1 MANRF
6 IANLKP
12 LPQAPDWL
20 TRWWGDRATHQW
32 LAPIL
37 TGLAVVYILVQI
49 RPNWWPGGVRP
60 DWWIVEPVVPL
71 NAVSVLGVMGLV
83 GIALYLYTTFLR
95 LHEPLVIRDLRR
107 IYMIALVSVATF
119 GILWLLDSLHAS
131 PYLLPMAAAA
141 MLLKIFVNPVVA
153 IVTAAVMAVLG
164 GVAHGS
170 SGLGPAIVALGS
182 SLAAVFAVPRIRQ
195 RADLARAGLIAG
207 LFGATLTCVIGM
219 ISGGHPM
226 LWAPHALWA
235 GIGGVGSA
243 ILAVGLLPYL
253 EGLFGITTTFKLMEL
268 ANPSQPLLRYLLM
281 KAPGTYHHS
290 ILVGNLGEA
299 AAEAVGADPLLVR
312 VGAYYHDIG
321 KTKRPYFF
329 IENQMGMENAHEK
342 ISPHL
347 SALVIQ
353 AHVKEG
359 IEIAKEYAL
368 PPDVTRFVSTHHGK
382 SCIAYFYHQACE
394 ADGPDHVDE
403 DHFKYPGPRPN
414 TKEEAIV
421 MLADACEATVRT
433 LKNPTPEQIE
443 QTIRRLINKRLNDGE
458 LSEAPLTLA
467 EIEIIAQTFLKIVQG
482 LYHQRIEYPEQLMKD
497 LKKEPK
503 EKKLGSLPG

>member
-1 MANRF
+1 M
-6 IANLKP
+6 P
-12 LPQAPDWL
+12 LPQAPAWF
-20 TRWWGDRATHQW
+20 TRWWGDLRTHQW

-37 TGLAVVYILVQI
+37 TGLALVCFLVEI
-49 RPNWWPGGVRP
+49 RPNWWPRGVRP
-60 DWWIVEPVVPL
+60 DWWPAEIVAPL
-71 NAVSVLGVMGLV
+71 NFVSVLGVIGLV
-83 GIALYLYTTFLR
+83 GMAIYLYATFLR
-95 LHEPLVIRDLRR
+95 HHEPAVSQDRRR
-107 IYMIALVSVATF
+107 IYLIALVTVATF
-119 GILWLLDSLHAS
+119 GILWLLESLHAS
-131 PYLLPMAAAA
+131 PYLLPLPAAA
-141 MLLKIFVNPVVA
+141 MLLKIFVNPMVA
-153 IVTAAVMAVLG
+153 IGTTAVMAILG

-170 SGLGPAIVALGS
+170 SGLGPVIVGVGT

-195 RADLARAGLIAG
+195 RSDLARAGLIAG
-207 LFGATLTCVIGM
+207 LFGAALTIVIGM

-226 LWAPHALWA
+226 LWGPHALWA
-235 GIGGVGSA
+235 VIGGVGSA
-243 ILAVGLLPYL
+243 VLAVGILPYL

-359 IEIAKEYAL
+359 LEIAKEYAL

-394 ADGPDHVDE
+394 AEGSDHVEE
-403 DHFKYPGPRPN
+403 DHFRYPGPRPN

-443 QTIRRLINKRLNDGE
+443 ETIRRLINKRLNDGE
-458 LSEAPLTLA
+458 LTEAPLTLA
-467 EIEIIAQTFLKIVQG
+467 EIEVIAQTFLKIVQG
-482 LYHQRIEYPEQLMKD
+482 LYHQRIEYPDQLMKD
-497 LKKEPK
+497 LKKDLKRETK

>member
-6 IANLKP
+6 IASLKP
-12 LPQAPDWL
+12 LPQPPEWFSK
-20 TRWWGDRATHQW
+20 WWGDRHTHQW
-32 LAPIL
+32 LAPL
-37 TGLAVVYILVQI
+37 STGGALAYFLISL

-60 DWWIVEPVVPL
+60 AWWPAEFAALLDSI
-71 NAVSVLGVMGLV
+71 SILGVMGLV
-83 GIALYLYTTFLR
+83 AVAVYLFTSFLR
-95 LHEPLVIRDLRR
+95 LHEPAVSRDVRR
-107 IYMIALVSVATF
+107 IYMIALVAVGTF
-119 GILWLLDSLHAS
+119 GIMWLLKSLHAS
-131 PYLLPMAAAA
+131 PFLLPLPAAAL
-141 MLLKIFVNPVVA
+141 LLKIFINPLVA
-153 IVTAAVMAVLG
+153 IVTTAVMAMLC
-164 GVAHGS
+164 GVSVGVD
-170 SGLGPAIVALGS
+170 GLGPVIVGTGAS
-182 SLAAVFAVPRIRQ
+182 VAAVFAVPRIRQ

-207 LFGATLTCVIGM
+207 LVGAALTSLIAM
-219 ISGGHPM
+219 ISGGNPVP
-226 LWAPHALWA
+226 WGQQALWA
-235 GIGGVGSA
+235 ALGGVGSA
-243 ILAVGLLPYL
+243 VLAVGILPYL

-299 AAEAVGADPLLVR
+299 AAEAIGADPLLVR

-329 IENQMGMENAHEK
+329 IENQMGMENAHDK

-359 IEIAKEYAL
+359 LEIAKEYGL
-368 PPDVTRFVSTHHGK
+368 PQDVTRFVSTHHGK

-394 ADGPDHVDE
+394 AEGHAHVEE
-403 DHFKYPGPRPN
+403 DHFRYPGPRPN

-443 QTIRRLINKRLNDGE
+443 ETIRRLIHKRLNDGE

-467 EIEIIAQTFLKIVQG
+467 EFEIIAQTFLKIVQG
-482 LYHQRIEYPEQLMKD
+482 LYHQRIEYPDQLMKD
-497 LKKEPK
+497 LKREPK

>member
-1 MANRF
+1 LANRI
-6 IANLKP
+6 IARLKAFP
-12 LPQAPDWL
+12 AAPAWF
-20 TRWWGDRATHQW
+20 TRWWGDLNTHQW
-32 LAPIL
+32 LAPSF
-37 TGLAVVYILVQI
+37 TGLAIVYMLVDI

-60 DWWIVEPVVPL
+60 DWWLVEPVVPF
-71 NAVSVLGVMGLV
+71 NFISVLGVMGLV
-83 GIALYLYTTFLR
+83 GMAIHLYTTCLR
-95 LHEPLVIRDLRR
+95 LHEPVVSKDPRR
-107 IYMIALVSVATF
+107 IYLIALVSMATF
-119 GILWLLDSLHAS
+119 GIFWLLESLHAS
-131 PYLLPMAAAA
+131 PYLMPLPAAAL
-141 MLLKIFVNPVVA
+141 LLKVFVNPLVA
-153 IVTAAVMAVLG
+153 IVTTAVIAVLG

-170 SGLGPAIVALGS
+170 SGLGPVIVGMGA

-195 RADLARAGLIAG
+195 RADLARAGLVAG
-207 LFGATLTCVIGM
+207 LFGAALTSVIGM

-226 LWAPHALWA
+226 LWGPHALSA
-235 GIGGVGSA
+235 IAGGVGSA
-243 ILAVGLLPYL
+243 ILAVGILPYL

-329 IENQMGMENAHEK
+329 IENQMGMENAHDK

-359 IEIAKEYAL
+359 LEIAKEYSL

-394 ADGPDHVDE
+394 VDGPEHVEE

-458 LSEAPLTLA
+458 LAEAPLTLA

-482 LYHQRIEYPEQLMKD
+482 LYHQRIEYPDQLMKD
-497 LKKEPK
+497 LKREPK